1 MTGRWHVSMKCQNP
15 ESYMRIDSHTHFFP
29 KPFLQEIGR
38 GGKPFGMEVTAGLD
52 GALTLMMHGVPH
64 PDLHPFCDVDEHL
77 LRMKAAGIDMHVVWQ
92 SSRPNVF
99 WADADLGLSLCQ
111 IINDEYADLVARH
124 PTRFAAVASVPLQD
138 INKAIQETER
148 SIRKKHLSGVMANT
162 NIRGRYLDD
171 PYFWP
176 FYEALE
182 DLDVPLFLHPANVFG
197 ADKLRDF
204 HLSFLLGLPAE
215 TTLSVGRLIFSGTLD
230 RFPKLR
236 LFVPHGGGL
245 LPFLAGRFEHGFEVR
260 AECKKIERRPSEYL
274 DRMLLDS
281 IVYSPDILQFVV
293 QKAGND
299 HVALGSD
306 YPYDMAD
313 NDPVSRV
320 IEADLPNPAIDAIMS
335 GNTRKFL
342 RLPERLANE

>member
-1 MTGRWHVSMKCQNP
+1 MRRQELEKS
-15 ESYMRIDSHTHFFP
+15 MRIDTHTHFFP
-29 KPFLQEIGR
+29 MPFIEEIGR
-38 GGKPFGMEVTAGLD
+38 YGKPFGMEVTVDQD
-52 GALTLMMHGVPH
+52 GALPVLMMNGVPH
-64 PDLHPFCDVDEHL
+64 PDLRPFCGADEHL
-77 LRMKAAGIDMHVVWQ
+77 RRMKSAGIDMHVVWQ

-111 IINDEYADLVARH
+111 IINDEYADLVARN
-124 PTRFAAVASVPLQD
+124 PTHFAAVGSVPLQD
-138 INKAIQETER
+138 VDKAIVEAER
-148 SIRKKHLSGVMANT
+148 AVRKKNLSGVMANT

-171 PYFWP
+171 PCFWP

-215 TTLSVGRLIFSGTLD
+215 TTLSIARLIFSGTLD

-236 LFVPHGGGL
+236 LYVPHGGGL
-245 LPFLAGRFEHGFEVR
+245 MPFLLGRLEHGFKVR
-260 AECKKIERRPSEYL
+260 PECKRIQRHPSEYL

-281 IVYSPDILQFVV
+281 IVYSPDILRFIGE
-293 QKAGND
+293 KAGTNRI
-299 HVALGSD
+299 ALGSD

-313 NDPVSRV
+313 DDFVSRV
-320 IEADLPNPAIDAIMS
+320 TDAGLSATDVETIMS
-335 GNTRKFL
+335 RNIRNFL
-342 RLPERLANE
+342 KLLIS

>member
-1 MTGRWHVSMKCQNP
+1 
-15 ESYMRIDSHTHFFP
+15 MRIDTHTHYFP
-29 KPFLQEIGR
+29 RAFLEEIGR
-38 GGKPFGMEVTAGLD
+38 YGRPYDMELKTGED
-52 GALTLMMHGVPH
+52 GATILMMHGVPH
-64 PDLHPFCDVDEHL
+64 PDLRPFYDVQRHL
-77 LRMKAAGIDMHVVWQ
+77 KRMEVARLDMHVVWQ

-124 PTRFAAVASVPLQD
+124 PKRFVAVASVPLQD
-138 INKAIQETER
+138 IGKAISEAER
-148 SIRKKHLSGVMANT
+148 AISKKKLSGIMANT

-176 FYEALE
+176 LYEALQ

-215 TTLSVGRLIFSGTLD
+215 SALSVARLIFSGTLD

-236 LFVPHGGGL
+236 LFVPHAGGV
-245 LPFLAGRFEHGFEVR
+245 LPFLMGRFEHGFEVR
-260 AECKKIERRPSEYL
+260 PECKKIELHPGDYL
-274 DRMLLDS
+274 NRMLLDS
-281 IVYSPDILQFVV
+281 IVYAPDILNFVV
-293 QKAGND
+293 QKAGAG

-306 YPYDMAD
+306 YPYDMAEE
-313 NDPVSRV
+313 DPVARV
-320 IEADLPNPAIDAIMS
+320 TEAGLSTSAVEMIMS
-335 GNTRKFL
+335 ENIQKFL
-342 RLPERLANE
+342 KRPVR

>member
-1 MTGRWHVSMKCQNP
+1 
-15 ESYMRIDSHTHFFP
+15 MRIDSHTHFFP
-29 KPFLQEIGR
+29 KAFLEEIGR
-38 GGKPFGMEVTAGLD
+38 RGQPFGMELTPGPD
-52 GALTLMMHGVPH
+52 GVPTLLMHGVPH
-64 PDLHPFCDVDEHL
+64 PDLRPFLDVEHH
-77 LRMKAAGIDMHVVWQ
+77 LRRMNASQIDMHVVWQ

-99 WADADLGLSLCQ
+99 WADADLGLALCQ

-124 PTRFAAVASVPLQD
+124 PGRFAAIASVPLQD
-138 INKAIQETER
+138 IGRSVAEAER
-148 SIRKKHLSGVMANT
+148 AVTKKQLSGVMANT

-176 FYEALE
+176 LYELLQ
-182 DLDVPLFLHPANVFG
+182 DLDVPLSLHPANVFG

-215 TTLSVGRLIFSGTLD
+215 TTLSVARMIFSGVLD

-245 LPFLAGRFEHGFEVR
+245 LPFLAGRLDHGFEVR
-260 AECKKIERRPSEYL
+260 PECKKIERPPVEYL

-281 IVYSPDILQFVV
+281 VVYSSDILSFVV
-293 QKAGND
+293 QKAGVNR
-299 HVALGSD
+299 VALGSD

-313 NDPVSRV
+313 ERAVSRV
-320 IEADLPNPAIDAIMS
+320 TQAGMSASSGELIMS
-335 GNTRKFL
+335 ENIRSFL
-342 RLPERLANE
+342 KLPAR